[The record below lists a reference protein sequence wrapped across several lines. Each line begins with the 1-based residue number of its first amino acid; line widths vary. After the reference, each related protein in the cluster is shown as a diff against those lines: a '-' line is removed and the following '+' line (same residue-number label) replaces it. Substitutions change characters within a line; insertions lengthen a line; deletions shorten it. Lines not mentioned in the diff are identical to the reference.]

1 MQGDQ
6 QQRILG
12 YFIDEAKDH
21 LNTLEHGLLSLQS
34 TINDPEMM
42 AELFRAAHSVKGGA
56 AMLGLTSIQQASH
69 RLEDHFKVLKEN
81 PIQVD
86 RDMESLFLR
95 AFDTLVELLDHLQSS
110 FGLTDE
116 IGDRILRE
124 AEPTF
129 QALKERLDLAMGV
142 SGCPENPTLLHHP
155 VPQVTVATG
164 RDTHDPASAFQ
175 REVPQQLRAMLDL
188 FKQSDTLDRR
198 QQLYQICQNLRV
210 LGETYGVANWCELL
224 DAAKQ
229 ATIDPSNSYRDLAPV
244 LIRDIKAAQ
253 DLVVQGRG
261 AAIAVGQ
268 DLRSLLPQTDFDDL
282 DLSAELDDE
291 LSSLMQ
297 MDGEGGDRAIGL
309 GGIEVGSD
317 SDGDDSMNLDDLF
330 SDASSVPTGIDD
342 LEDFSLSLADTR
354 PPSVRGEIT
363 NGPEIGAGE
372 LKDLADLFESEM
384 SDLEQSLIS
393 EASESGIFDTPSEM
407 DATEGDNDW
416 SDLLF
421 FDGDDE
427 PFQGGN
433 HPAEHEVGPLD
444 FDDLDSIDDLV
455 DRAAIAAA
463 ASPAEAA
470 SGQGDRAIA
479 AKAPAAPDEEDL
491 TFEDAFE
498 DLLNLGSET
507 TTPTPSDLDTGVED
521 LLAGA
526 DGLEQ
531 GLSLQEFEAALPG
544 DPATMDSFFEAFES
558 MTVSPGAEAPD
569 DRAIAGL
576 DLENLEADLD
586 LEAGDALAIAA
597 PDGADPAATDDLEAL
612 LAAADLAAE
621 DIEDLGNWDTGTT
634 TVPPDTTSGP
644 TPDGASDGADDRSR
658 GNQAIAALEAF
669 QNNPAEGFPTEDLGD
684 FSDFLGSDDDGPGAD
699 LDLDLELDLARSTPA
714 SPADSPLDGNGS
726 DDLDDLSDGLDA
738 GLGADFDLDEFSAG
752 TLDLDLASDGGL
764 SFEESSFEDSASP
777 FETPDLDDDNSL
789 DLSALVGEEED
800 ATGDA
805 ALQELLA
812 DSGPSS
818 STPSSI
824 ILDETDELNALW
836 GSDDDGEDLGA
847 DGDDFSEAEF
857 GGAAFDK
864 EDFSEAGLSDWLGDD
879 RGEEFPETEDDGLDP
894 FLAAGDELDDL
905 LESPSQASLVEKL
918 DDILKTS
925 DLDASNLVD
934 LNGASVQQRD
944 DDDDLDAALA
954 DGLADLFNDDLA
966 TPTGAPLEGPAIA
979 GNLDGN
985 LDFDTDGVMDLSGF
999 PDDLPGAAGA
1009 IDWGQG
1015 GNLDSV
1021 LQDLGGDFSADDL
1034 SASLDADFS
1043 GDLSPDLAAEL
1054 GIDFA
1059 SELDLVGPDAS
1070 SPEEDG
1076 GPLFDGLDDLLDDAL
1091 AEAGTEAFD
1100 SSGFSGLEELL
1111 MGTEADDGLGERS
1124 TGIGG
1129 GRSTSSL
1136 GTDTKLFAELEDFLD
1151 NSSDELDFG
1160 VEDGVPPVDPA
1171 APVSFASAIA
1181 APNADTTAA
1190 PIARKSRRDQTI
1202 KVPVRN
1208 LDSLNNLVGEMVVNR
1223 NSLEQSQERLRTSL
1237 DSLMLRVQQLG
1248 DVGQRMQD
1256 LYERSLL
1263 ELSLLSSR
1271 RGGGA
1276 PSHGTGIGFPALGD
1290 DDTSA
1295 GTRMGLG
1302 ELELDRFTPFHTQ
1315 SQEIIELIVR
1325 VRESASDI
1333 DFVVEEADQL
1343 VRNLRQVTT
1352 QIQEGLT
1359 KSRMVSFAVTADR
1372 LPRAVRQVSSE
1383 YGKEVDLV
1391 IEGKDTMIDNLLS
1404 QQLYDPITHLVNN
1417 AIVHG
1422 IEPPEQRAAANKAPT
1437 GTLTIRAFYQGNQ
1450 TVISISDDGAGID
1463 IDRVKQKAVEK
1474 GVITAAQAAKMTRQE
1489 VYDLLFQP
1497 GFSTKDK
1504 ADQFGGRGVGMDV
1517 VRRNIQELRGTIA
1530 TDSTLGK
1537 GTTFT
1542 IRLPQN
1548 LSICKALRCISEHA
1562 MIAFPM
1568 DGVEDMIDTTR
1579 EAIQDGRDGNKV
1591 FPWRD
1596 RMLSF
1601 HPLPELLKYNRH
1613 IGRSNVYGGTSD
1625 DDTVAVVVLRSA
1637 GEYIAIEV
1645 EQVLGDQEIVIKQ
1658 TEGPVSKPVGIAGMT
1673 VLGDG
1678 RVMPIADVL
1687 ELIDLAKGRIRRDAS
1702 GGQWERDSDI
1712 VRTQP
1717 EEKHEPLVLI
1727 VDDSI
1732 TVRELLKM
1740 TFLKSGYQVDQAR
1753 DGQEA
1758 WEKLRSGLPCDLVFC
1773 DIEMPR
1779 MDGLEFLSR
1788 LQKEESLSHLPVAM
1802 LTSRGADRHR
1812 QMAVQLGARGYFT
1825 KPYLEEALLDAAQR
1839 MLKGEV
1845 LVTSS
1850 GA

>member
-56 AMLGLTSIQQASH
+56 AMLGLASIQHASH

-129 QALKERLDLAMGV
+129 QALKDRLDLAMGG
-142 SGCPENPTLLHHP
+142 SGSPENPTLMHYP
-155 VPQVTVATG
+155 VAQVTLATG
-164 RDTHDPASAFQ
+164 HDTHDPASAFQ

-198 QQLYQICQNLRV
+198 QQLYQICQTLRT
-210 LGETYGVANWCELL
+210 LGETYGIVNWCELL

-261 AAIAVGQ
+261 AAIAIGQ
-268 DLRSLLPQTDFDDL
+268 DLRSLLPQAEFDDL
-282 DLSAELDDE
+282 DLSAELDHE
-291 LSSLMQ
+291 LSNLMQ
-297 MDGEGGDRAIGL
+297 VDEGRSDRPAAL
-309 GGIEVGSD
+309 GGLLPEQDTD
-317 SDGDDSMNLDDLF
+317 SGDALNLDDLF
-330 SDASSVPTGIDD
+330 AETNSAATGIDD
-342 LEDFSLSLADTR
+342 LDDFSLSLVDSRT
-354 PPSVRGEIT
+354 PPMRGEIT

-372 LKDLADLFESEM
+372 LKDLADLFETEM
-384 SDLEQSLIS
+384 SDLEQALSGDV
-393 EASESGIFDTPSEM
+393 SESGIFDAPTEM

-421 FDGDDE
+421 FGPEEDE
-427 PFQGGN
+427 PFPGSAN
-433 HPAEHEVGPLD
+433 PADSGAGALD

-455 DRAAIAAA
+455 DQAAQE
-463 ASPAEAA
+463 AEADR
-470 SGQGDRAIA
+470 DRAP
-479 AKAPAAPDEEDL
+479 APPKTGTSGPTPTVPSATDDSADDLSLDDSFADLLDL
-491 TFEDAFE
+491 TDEA
-498 DLLNLGSET
+498 T
-507 TTPTPSDLDTGVED
+507 TTPTPSDLDSGFED
-521 LLAGA
+521 LIANA
-526 DGLEQ
+526 DGP
-531 GLSLQEFEAALPG
+531 GGSLDFSDLEAALPK
-544 DPATMDSFFEAFES
+544 DAATLDSFFEAFES
-558 MTVSPGAEAPD
+558 MTVSPGLDALDPSAAVDLDLGLGNGNSAAPD
-569 DRAIAGL
+569 DLGIDGL
-576 DLENLEADLD
+576 DLGDLDDLD
-586 LEAGDALAIAA
+586 LALGDDNVAPAA
-597 PDGADPAATDDLEAL
+597 PSPAEPPETAPAVDDLQAL
-612 LAAADLAAE
+612 LDAADLAA
-621 DIEDLGNWDTGTT
+621 DDLADLGTEEDHQALEQFG
-634 TVPPDTTSGP
+634 SGP
-644 TPDGASDGADDRSR
+644 EEPSR
-658 GNQAIAALEAF
+658 GDQAIAALEAF
-669 QNNPAEGFPTEDLGD
+669 QSSSSGPDAFPTEDIGA
-684 FSDFLGSDDDGPGAD
+684 FSDFLDGDTDGAADQAASDLATAGDDDFNLDDFGETPFGNTDAAPEGASADD
-699 LDLDLELDLARSTPA
+699 LSFEAEAFGGGELDL
-714 SPADSPLDGNGS
+714 G
-726 DDLDDLSDGLDA
+726 
-738 GLGADFDLDEFSAG
+738 E
-752 TLDLDLASDGGL
+752 
-764 SFEESSFEDSASP
+764 FEENEFGQGNSA
-777 FETPDLDDDNSL
+777 
-789 DLSALVGEEED
+789 DLSALLAGDEAED
-800 ATGDA
+800 RD
-805 ALQELLA
+805 LQALLA
-812 DSGPSS
+812 EGGSGGDGSPSSPSS
-818 STPSSI
+818 SI
-824 ILDETDELNALW
+824 VLDNTDDLNALW
-836 GSDDDGEDLGA
+836 GSDDE
-847 DGDDFSEAEF
+847 DDFAS
-857 GGAAFDK
+857 DT
-864 EDFSEAGLSDWLGDD
+864 DDEAGLSDWLGDD
-879 RGEEFPETEDDGLDP
+879 RGEEFADSDDELDP
-894 FLAAGDELDDL
+894 FLAAGDDDLDAL
-905 LESPSQASLVEKL
+905 LESPSQVSLVEKIGDL
-918 DDILKTS
+918 LMTS
-925 DLDASNLVD
+925 DLDASNLID
-934 LNGASVQQRD
+934 LNGASIQQRD
-944 DDDDLDAALA
+944 EELDASLA
-954 DGLADLFNDDLA
+954 DGLADLFDDDLA
-966 TPTGAPLEGPAIA
+966 NPTGVPLGGAAIA
-979 GNLDGN
+979 DE
-985 LDFDTDGVMDLSGF
+985 TDVMDLSGF
-999 PDDLPGAAGA
+999 PTDPGVENTTDPIDNGAGA
-1009 IDWGQG
+1009 D
-1015 GNLDSV
+1015 LD
-1021 LQDLGGDFSADDL
+1021 DFLKDFGDDL
-1034 SASLDADFS
+1034 SPNFTA
-1043 GDLSPDLAAEL
+1043 DLAPDFAADL
-1054 GIDFA
+1054 GIDF
-1059 SELDLVGPDAS
+1059 EEGLDLSGPEPS
-1070 SPEEDG
+1070 SAGNDG
-1076 GPLFDGLDDLLDDAL
+1076 PMFDDFGDLLDDAL
-1091 AEAGTEAFD
+1091 TEAGTETFD
-1100 SSGFSGLEELL
+1100 NNELSDL
-1111 MGTEADDGLGERS
+1111 DMLLVDEADEQRTTDFS
-1124 TGIGG
+1124 G
-1129 GRSTSSL
+1129 GRSTSSV

-1151 NSSDELDFG
+1151 NSSDVLDFG
-1160 VEDGVPPVDPA
+1160 IVDAPPQADTAPTPDPSA
-1171 APVSFASAIA
+1171 APAPSADPGA
-1181 APNADTTAA
+1181 APAM
-1190 PIARKSRRDQTI
+1190 ARKSRRDQTI

-1223 NSLEQSQERLRTSL
+1223 NSLEQSQDRLRTSL

-1276 PSHGTGIGFPALGD
+1276 PSHGGGIGFPALGD

-1383 YGKEVDLV
+1383 YGKEVELV

-1422 IEPPEQRAAANKAPT
+1422 IESPEQRTAAGKPPS

-1450 TVISISDDGAGID
+1450 TVISISDNGAGID
-1463 IDRVKQKAVEK
+1463 IERVKQKAIEK
-1474 GVITAAQAAKMTRQE
+1474 GVITSAQAAKMTRQE

-1579 EAIQDGRDGNKV
+1579 EAIQTGRDGTLV

-1601 HPLPELLKYNRH
+1601 HPLPDLLKYNRH

-1702 GGQWERDSDI
+1702 GGQWERDSDL
-1712 VRTQP
+1712 VRVQP

-1850 GA
+1850 GT

>member
-86 RDMESLFLR
+86 RDLESLFLR

-142 SGCPENPTLLHHP
+142 SGSPENPTLLHHP
-155 VPQVTVATG
+155 VSQGTLATG
-164 RDTHDPASAFQ
+164 RDTNDPASAFQ

-210 LGETYGVANWCELL
+210 LGESHGVANWCELL

-261 AAIAVGQ
+261 AAIAIGQ

-297 MDGEGGDRAIGL
+297 LDGDRGGDR
-309 GGIEVGSD
+309 GGSLDDLEVGSD
-317 SDGDDSMNLDDLF
+317 SDSDDSMNLDDLF

-393 EASESGIFDTPSEM
+393 EASESGIFDTPAEM
-407 DATEGDNDW
+407 NATEGDNDW

-421 FDGDDE
+421 FDGE
-427 PFQGGN
+427 NKPFQEGN
-433 HPAEHEVGPLD
+433 HSADHEVGPLD

-463 ASPAEAA
+463 ASPAGGAA
-470 SGQGDRAIA
+470 SLNDHAIA
-479 AKAPAAPDEEDL
+479 AAKTPAEPDEDDL
-491 TFEDAFE
+491 TFDDAFE

-507 TTPTPSDLDTGVED
+507 TTPTPSDLDAGVED

-526 DGLEQ
+526 DDLDQ
-531 GLSLQEFEAALPG
+531 GLSLRDFEAALPE
-544 DPATMDSFFEAFES
+544 DPETMDSFFEAFES
-558 MTVSPGAEAPD
+558 MTVSPGAEAPGE
-569 DRAIAGL
+569 AIAGV
-576 DLENLEADLD
+576 DLGNLEADLD
-586 LEAGDALAIAA
+586 LEAETFAIAA
-597 PDGADPAATDDLEAL
+597 PEGADTGATDDLDAL
-612 LAAADLAAE
+612 LEAADLAV
-621 DIEDLGNWDTGTT
+621 EDLDLGLGETGHDDLT
-634 TVPPDTTSGP
+634 PPGSASETI
-644 TPDGASDGADDRSR
+644 PDGTSDGSEDRSR
-658 GNQAIAALEAF
+658 GDQAIAALEAF
-669 QNNPAEGFPTEDLGD
+669 QNSPADGLSSEDFGD
-684 FSDFLGSDDDGPGAD
+684 FSDLLDGDSTDTGAD
-699 LDLDLELDLARSTPA
+699 LEDLSASSTPA
-714 SPADSPLDGNGS
+714 PS
-726 DDLDDLSDGLDA
+726 DAFLDGLDDDLE
-738 GLGADFDLDEFSAG
+738 GDFNLDEFSEG

-764 SFEESSFEDSASP
+764 SFGEGSFDDDPFSAS
-777 FETPDLDDDNSL
+777 DLDGDNGI
-789 DLSALVGEEED
+789 DLSALVGEED
-800 ATGDA
+800 TDA
-805 ALQELLA
+805 AALGDLLA
-812 DSGPSS
+812 DTGTG

-824 ILDETDELNALW
+824 ILDKTDELNALW
-836 GSDDDGEDLGA
+836 GDDGEESSQG
-847 DGDDFSEAEF
+847 GDDFGEVDFEA
-857 GGAAFDK
+857 

-879 RGEEFPETEDDGLDP
+879 RGEEFPDAEDDGLDP

-954 DGLADLFNDDLA
+954 DGLADLFNDDLSS
-966 TPTGAPLEGPAIA
+966 PTGIPQEGPAIA
-979 GNLDGN
+979 GAAASEA
-985 LDFDTDGVMDLSGF
+985 VMDLSGF
-999 PDDLPGAAGA
+999 PGDPSGADGA

-1015 GNLDSV
+1015 DNFDGA
-1021 LQDLGGDFSADDL
+1021 LQDLGGDLSADFG
-1034 SASLDADFS
+1034 AEFGLDAEADAA
-1043 GDLSPDLAAEL
+1043 PDLAAEL

-1059 SELDLVGPDAS
+1059 SELDLVGPDADL
-1070 SPEEDG
+1070 PEEDDS
-1076 GPLFDGLDDLLDDAL
+1076 GPLFDGLDDFLDDAL

-1111 MGTEADDGLGERS
+1111 MGTEADDALGERTTS
-1124 TGIGG
+1124 MGG

-1160 VEDGVPPVDPA
+1160 VEDGPPPA
-1171 APVSFASAIA
+1171 DLAPTSPSAIA
-1181 APNADTTAA
+1181 APSTDTAAAA
-1190 PIARKSRRDQTI
+1190 PIPRKSRRDQTI

-1474 GVITAAQAAKMTRQE
+1474 GVITAAQAGKMTRQE

-1579 EAIQDGRDGNKV
+1579 EAIQDGRDGHKV

-1601 HPLPELLKYNRH
+1601 HPLPDLLKYNRH

-1625 DDTVAVVVLRSA
+1625 DGTVAVVVLRSA

-1702 GGQWERDSDI
+1702 GGQWERDSDV

>member
-86 RDMESLFLR
+86 RDLESLFLR

-155 VPQVTVATG
+155 VPQVTLATG
-164 RDTHDPASAFQ
+164 RDTNDPASAFQ

-198 QQLYQICQNLRV
+198 QQLHQICQNLRV

-261 AAIAVGQ
+261 AAIAIGQ
-268 DLRSLLPQTDFDDL
+268 DLRSLLPQTEFDDL

-297 MDGEGGDRAIGL
+297 LDGDRGGDR
-309 GGIEVGSD
+309 GGSLDALEVESD
-317 SDGDDSMNLDDLF
+317 SDSDDSMNLDDLF

-354 PPSVRGEIT
+354 PSSVRGEIT

-421 FDGDDE
+421 FDEENE

-433 HPAEHEVGPLD
+433 HSADHEVGPLD

-463 ASPAEAA
+463 ASPAAA
-470 SGQGDRAIA
+470 GAPSQGGGAIA
-479 AKAPAAPDEEDL
+479 ADASPGDKAEDDL
-491 TFEDAFE
+491 TFDDAFE

-521 LLAGA
+521 LLAGV
-526 DGLEQ
+526 DSSDQ
-531 GLSLQEFEAALPG
+531 PLSLQDLEAALPK
-544 DPATMDSFFEAFES
+544 DPETMDSFFEAFES
-558 MTVSPGAEAPD
+558 MTVSPGVEAPGE
-569 DRAIAGL
+569 AIAGM
-576 DLENLEADLD
+576 DLGTLGADLD
-586 LEAGDALAIAA
+586 LEADAFAIAS
-597 PDGADPAATDDLEAL
+597 PEGAETGAADDLDAL
-612 LAAADLAAE
+612 LAAADLAV
-621 DIEDLGNWDTGTT
+621 EDLDLGPGETGDDLA
-634 TVPPDTTSGP
+634 PPRP
-644 TPDGASDGADDRSR
+644 TNTIPDGASGGSEDRSR
-658 GNQAIAALEAF
+658 GDQAIAALEAF
-669 QNNPAEGFPTEDLGD
+669 QNSPADGLPSEDFGD
-684 FSDFLGSDDDGPGAD
+684 FSDLLDGDDTGTDAD
-699 LDLDLELDLARSTPA
+699 LEELSPSSTAAP
-714 SPADSPLDGNGS
+714 S
-726 DDLDDLSDGLDA
+726 DAFLDGLDDDLE
-738 GLGADFDLDEFSAG
+738 GDFNLDEFSDG

-764 SFEESSFEDSASP
+764 SFEEGP
-777 FETPDLDDDNSL
+777 FDDDPFGVPDLDQDNGM
-789 DLSALVGEEED
+789 DLSALVGEEDTE
-800 ATGDA
+800 DA
-805 ALQELLA
+805 ALDDLLA
-812 DSGPSS
+812 DAGTGG
-818 STPSSI
+818 TPSSI

-836 GSDDDGEDLGA
+836 GDDDTEESSP
-847 DGDDFSEAEF
+847 DGDDFAAVDFGEEDFSEAGFSEA
-857 GGAAFDK
+857 GL
-864 EDFSEAGLSDWLGDD
+864 SEAGLSDWLGDD
-879 RGEEFPETEDDGLDP
+879 RGEEFSDTEDDGLDP

-954 DGLADLFNDDLA
+954 DGLADLFDDDLSS
-966 TPTGAPLEGPAIA
+966 PTGAPLEGPAIA
-979 GNLDGN
+979 GEAEA
-985 LDFDTDGVMDLSGF
+985 VMDLSGF
-999 PDDLPGAAGA
+999 PVDPAAADGA

-1015 GNLDSV
+1015 GDLDGV
-1021 LQDLGGDFSADDL
+1021 LQDLGDDFSDDFG
-1034 SASLDADFS
+1034 ADFGTDS
-1043 GDLSPDLAAEL
+1043 NAAAAPDLAAEL

-1070 SPEEDG
+1070 LPEEDG

-1111 MGTEADDGLGERS
+1111 MGTGEADDALGERT
-1124 TGIGG
+1124 TGMGG
-1129 GRSTSSL
+1129 GRTTSSL

-1160 VEDGVPPVDPA
+1160 VEDGTPPSVNPA
-1171 APVSFASAIA
+1171 AATPFPSAIA
-1181 APNADTTAA
+1181 APDTASAA
-1190 PIARKSRRDQTI
+1190 PIPRKSRRDQTI

-1271 RGGGA
+1271 RGGSA

-1422 IEPPEQRAAANKAPT
+1422 IEPPEQRTAANKAPT

-1463 IDRVKQKAVEK
+1463 IERVKQKAVEK

-1530 TDSTLGK
+1530 TDSTVGK

-1579 EAIQDGRDGNKV
+1579 EAIQTGRDGTLV

-1601 HPLPELLKYNRH
+1601 HPLPDLLKYNRH

-1702 GGQWERDSDI
+1702 GGQWERDSDL